1 MQDDQLQAQRDEIME
16 YLISHE
22 DFDQWTEK
30 SFRRKTENSLIV
42 CITEKEVRVMSTL
55 LNKTV
60 SFKEFIE
67 TFA

>member
-1 MQDDQLQAQRDEIME
+1 MKDDNSQAQRDEIME

-42 CITEKEVRVMSTL
+42 CVTESNVRVISTL

-60 SFKEFIE
+60 SFQEFIE
-67 TFA
+67 TFV